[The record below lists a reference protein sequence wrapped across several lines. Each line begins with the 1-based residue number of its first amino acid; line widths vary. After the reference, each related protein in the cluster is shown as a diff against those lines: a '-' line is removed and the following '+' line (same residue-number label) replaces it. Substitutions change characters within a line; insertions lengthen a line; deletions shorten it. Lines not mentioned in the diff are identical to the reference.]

1 MITRHFVDVV
11 NADGTRRR
19 VHYRR
24 VGEGPPL
31 LLIHQS
37 PRSSAE
43 YEPLLEQWAPHF
55 TCIAPDSPGFGESAP
70 LPMAAPDV
78 HDYAEAVLAFM
89 DALGLERTGAY
100 GFHSGAITLVT
111 AAKRAPQRFWAL
123 AAEGYAAW
131 TDAERAD
138 FGANYT
144 PPYVMTDF
152 GEHLTWTWHRIRE
165 QSWWFPWYAADDA
178 RRLPRAHDD
187 VVANHDMVMDV
198 LAAGPS
204 YALGYQAMLQ
214 AARDLP
220 EPGQPSPPTLVCGY
234 FGDPLQAHIDRLGDL
249 PPGWATAKLETPEE
263 TKAASLGWLQPRA
276 EPGELLARAPDDE
289 GYAVVPAWGQL
300 HWIGDR
306 AAGHLHLHAPGS
318 AAEFVAAPGLLAL
331 DLPGHGLSDSFV
343 AAPSVAALLD
353 VLVAA
358 LSPLLTAP
366 LVRVSGEGASA
377 RLAALLAVRLG
388 VTADP
393 VPDAPLAGWPDLTP
407 DRFGSHLTRAWGFAR
422 AEAAFDPWDAP
433 CRANAKPLVPGALAP
448 MRLHRRVLA
457 ALRARFVPE
466 LLAALQTSES

>member
-1 MITRHFVDVV
+1 MITRHFIDVA

-24 VGEGPPL
+24 TGEGPPL

-43 YEPLLEQWAPHF
+43 YEPLLAQWAAHF
-55 TCIAPDSPGFGESAP
+55 TCIAPDSPGFGESAV

-78 HDYAEAVLAFM
+78 NDYADAVLAFM
-89 DALGLERTGAY
+89 DALGLERVGAY

-123 AAEGYAAW
+123 AAEGYAVW

-144 PPYVMTDF
+144 PPYVMQDF

-165 QSWWFPWYAADDA
+165 QSWWFPWYAAEDA
-178 RRLPRAHDD
+178 KRLPNAHDD
-187 VVANHDMVMDV
+187 VVQNHDMVMDV

-204 YALGYQAMLQ
+204 YALGYAAMLQ
-214 AARDLP
+214 AQRDLP
-220 EPGQPSPPTLVCGY
+220 APGQPSPPVLISGY
-234 FGDPLQAHIDRLGDL
+234 YGDPLQAHIDRLGAL
-249 PPGWATAKLETPEE
+249 PPGWATAKLDTPAD
-263 TKAASLGWLQPRA
+263 TKAASLEWLRPRA
-276 EPGELLARAPDDE
+276 EPGHVLARAPDDE
-289 GYAVVPAWGQL
+289 GYVIVPDWGQL

-331 DLPGHGLSDSFV
+331 DLPGHGLSDSF
-343 AAPSVAALLD
+343 ATAPALEALLD

-366 LVRVSGEGASA
+366 LARISGEGASA

-388 VTADP
+388 VAADP
-393 VPDAPLAGWPDLTP
+393 VPDTALAGWPDLTP

-433 CRANAKPLVPGALAP
+433 CRANVKPLVPGALAP
-448 MRLHRRVLA
+448 ERLHRRVLA
-457 ALRARFVPE
+457 ALRAKFVPE
-466 LLAALQTSES
+466 LLAALRG